1 MLRRR
6 RFQAQNETKG
16 GVNLEEV
23 AKEPEA
29 VIIMGSKADLK
40 HCQKIA
46 DTLREFGIKAI
57 MRVASAHKTPK
68 RVLEIIREYENREVV
83 FITVA
88 GRSNALS
95 GFVDASTA
103 KPVIAC
109 PPYSDA
115 FAGMDVLSSIRMPS
129 GVAPMLVMDAENAAL
144 AAAKIFALRH
154 EEVAERV
161 RKYQERKR
169 EEIHAADEEVRK
181 IWSQSDS
188 GYTDRD

>member
-1 MLRRR
+1 M
-6 RFQAQNETKG
+6 NE
-16 GVNLEEV
+16 VN
-23 AKEPEA
+23 EPKT
-29 VIIMGSKADLK
+29 VILMGSKADLK

-46 DTLREFGIKAI
+46 ANLHEFGIKAI
-57 MRVASAHKTPK
+57 MRVASAHKTPEK
-68 RVLEIIREYENREVV
+68 VLEILKEYEDDEVV

-95 GFVDASTA
+95 GFVDANTA

-109 PPYSDA
+109 PPYSEA

-144 AAAKIFALRH
+144 AAAKIFALKY
-154 EEVAERV
+154 EGVAERV

-169 EEIHAADEEVRK
+169 EELYAADEEVRNA
-181 IWSQSDS
+181 S
-188 GYTDRD
+188 G